1 MSSSQKFMSEK
12 QNVSTFEM
20 EWAGRKLIAET
31 GKMANQADSSFRLQ
45 YGDTVVLATVVR
57 SKNKRAEI
65 NYFPLMVDYEEKL
78 YAAGK
83 IKGSRF
89 IKREGR
95 PTDEA
100 ILNGRMIDRT
110 IRPLFNDKDR
120 NDIQV
125 ILSVLS
131 VDQENVP
138 AIVGLIAASIALSTS
153 PINWAGPIGGV
164 RIGRID
170 NNFIVNPTCEEREKG
185 DLDLIVAGTAEKVI
199 MIESGAEEIS
209 GDDMFKAIEFAKTQ
223 IAPVVEFINKIKNQ
237 FPTFE
242 KVEILE
248 EEKQEWEPILE
259 KFLEDN
265 LNKYLFDKSLATK
278 SKRKQ
283 QVEALKQAAEE
294 FLRSE
299 NLEEDEI
306 KAALKKIDK
315 ETEAAVSEAIL
326 NEKKRVDGREI
337 NEIRRLRAEVGIL
350 PRTHGS
356 ALFDRGQTQA
366 LSIVTLGGP
375 GDEQILEGI
384 EGDSTKRYMHH
395 YNFPP
400 FSVGETGF
408 MRGPGRRDIGHGALA
423 EKALWPVLPSKEEFP
438 YTIRV
443 VSETLSSNGSS
454 SMASVCGS
462 SLSLMDAG
470 VPIKK
475 AVAGIAIGLAS
486 NKDMSKWQVIT
497 DIQDLEDGQGG
508 MDFKVAGTKDGITA
522 IQLDT
527 KTDGLNSEIIREAL
541 KQGADALKNILEVIK
556 NEIPEPRKEMSPYA
570 PRITSFKINP
580 DKIRS
585 VIGPGGKMINQ
596 IIDETGVNIDI
607 EDDGS
612 VFVCSTDQESSK
624 KAVNWIK
631 DIVREAKVGE
641 TFKGTVVKIMD
652 FGAFVNILP
661 NQDGMVHISELAY
674 NRVEKVGD
682 VVKLGDVIPVKVI
695 EIDKMGR
702 VNLSLKATQ
711 PRPENLSNNNR
722 PPFKNNSYN
731 GR

>member
-1 MSSSQKFMSEK
+1 MSDKQKVFA
-12 QNVSTFEM
+12 FEI
-20 EWAGRKLIAET
+20 EWAGRKLAVET
-31 GKMANQADSSFRLQ
+31 GKMANQADSSFRVQ

-57 SKNKRAEI
+57 SKNMRAEI
-65 NYFPLMVDYEEKL
+65 DYFPLMVDYEEKL

-100 ILNGRMIDRT
+100 VLNGRMIDRA

-138 AIVGLIAASIALSTS
+138 AVVGLIAASLALSTS
-153 PINWAGPIGGV
+153 QINWAGPIGGV

-170 NNFIVNPTCEEREKG
+170 NNFIVNPTYEERENG
-185 DLDLIVAGTAEKVI
+185 DLDLVVAGTAEKVI
-199 MIESGAEEIS
+199 MIEAGAEEIS
-209 GDDMFKAIEFAKTQ
+209 EEDMFKAIEFAKTQ
-223 IAPVVEFINKIKNQ
+223 IAPVVEFINKIKEQ
-237 FPTFE
+237 FPVVE
-242 KVEILE
+242 KIEILE
-248 EEKQEWEPILE
+248 KEKQEWEPVLE
-259 KFLEDN
+259 KFLAEN

-283 QVEALKQAAEE
+283 QVEELKKATEN
-294 FLRSE
+294 FLQSK

-306 KAALKKIDK
+306 KTALKKIDK
-315 ETEAAVSEAIL
+315 KTEAAVSEAIL
-326 NEKKRVDGREI
+326 NEKKRVDGRAI
-337 NEIRRLRAEVGIL
+337 NEIRKLEAEVGIL

-356 ALFDRGQTQA
+356 ALFDRGQTQS
-366 LSIVTLGGP
+366 LSVVTLGGP

-423 EKALWPVLPSKEEFP
+423 EKALWPVLPNKEEFP

-470 VPIKK
+470 VPLKK

-486 NKDMSKWQVIT
+486 NEDMSKWQVIT
-497 DIQDLEDGQGG
+497 DIQDLEDGKGG

-527 KTDGLNSEIIREAL
+527 KTGGLNSEIIREAL
-541 KQGADALKNILEVIK
+541 KQGGEALKNILEVMK
-556 NEIPEPRKEMSPYA
+556 SAIPETRKEMSPYA
-570 PRITSFKINP
+570 PRIISFKINP

-596 IIDETGVNIDI
+596 IIDETGVSIDI
-607 EDDGS
+607 EDDGM

-624 KAVNWIK
+624 KAIDWIK

-641 TFKGTVVKIMD
+641 TFQGTVVKIMD

-661 NQDGMVHISELAY
+661 NQDGMVHISELAH

-682 VVKLGDVIPVKVI
+682 VVKIGDVIPVKVI
-695 EIDKMGR
+695 EIDNMGR

-711 PRPENLSNNNR
+711 PIPDNLKNSK
-722 PPFKNNSYN
+722 PAFKKNNFNN

>member
-1 MSSSQKFMSEK
+1 MSEK

>member
-1 MSSSQKFMSEK
+1 MSDK
-12 QNVSTFEM
+12 QNVFTSEM
-20 EWAGRKLIAET
+20 EWAGRKLIVEK
-31 GKMANQADSSFRLQ
+31 GKMANQADSSFRVQ
-45 YGDTVVLATVVR
+45 YGDTVILATVVR
-57 SKNKRAEI
+57 SKNRRAEI

-100 ILNGRMIDRT
+100 ILNGRMIDRA

-138 AIVGLIAASIALSTS
+138 AIVGLIAASLALSTS

-170 NNFIVNPTCEEREKG
+170 NNFIVNPTYEEREKG
-185 DLDLIVAGTAEKVI
+185 DLDLVVAGTADNVI

-209 GDDMFKAIEFAKTQ
+209 EEDMFKAIEFAKTQ
-223 IAPVVEFINKIKNQ
+223 IAPVVEFINKIKKQ
-237 FPTFE
+237 LPVVE
-242 KVEILE
+242 KIEILE

-259 KFLEDN
+259 KFLDEN

-283 QVEALKQAAEE
+283 QVEALKQATET
-294 FLRSE
+294 FLQNE
-299 NLEEDEI
+299 NLDGDQI

-315 ETEAAVSEAIL
+315 KTEAAVSEAIL
-326 NEKKRVDGREI
+326 NEEKRVDGRAI
-337 NEIRRLRAEVGIL
+337 NEIRRLGAEVGIL

-366 LSIVTLGGP
+366 LSVVTLGGP

-423 EKALWPVLPSKEEFP
+423 EKALWPVLPNKEEFP

-470 VPIKK
+470 VPLKK

-497 DIQDLEDGQGG
+497 DLQDLEDGEGG

-527 KTDGLNSEIIREAL
+527 KTGGLNSEIIREAL
-541 KQGADALKNILEVIK
+541 KQGTEALKNILKVMG
-556 NEIPEPRKEMSPYA
+556 NAIPETRKDMSPYA
-570 PRITSFKINP
+570 PRIISFRINP
-580 DKIRS
+580 DKIRN
-585 VIGPGGKMINQ
+585 VIGPGGKIINQ
-596 IIDETGVNIDI
+596 IIAETGVSIDI
-607 EDDGS
+607 EDDGL
-612 VFVCSTDQESSK
+612 VFVCSTDQKSSK
-624 KAVNWIK
+624 KAIDWIK

-641 TFKGTVVKIMD
+641 TFQGTVVKIMA

-661 NQDGMVHISELAY
+661 NQDGMVHISELAH
-674 NRVEKVGD
+674 NRVGKVED
-682 VVKLGDVIPVKVI
+682 VVKIGDIIPVKVI
-695 EIDKMGR
+695 EIDNTGR
-702 VNLSLKATQ
+702 INLSLKQTQ
-711 PRPENLSNNNR
+711 PRPENSKNDS
-722 PPFKNNSYN
+722 PAFKKNDYN